1 MNKKW
6 VLAIALLV
14 FLPMAL
20 LAQEVSAEE
29 ETTEP
34 SDTTTLIRPSL
45 ICFGY
50 LSYDAALKSMPEYAS
65 AQKTIQANRTAFEQ
79 EMQRVE
85 NEFNEK
91 YESFLEGQKDFPRT
105 ILLKRQNELQ
115 ELMKRNLEF
124 KAQAREELQ
133 QTEERVMKP
142 VHDRLNEVLAEVAR
156 EFSLALIINTDT
168 NACPFIDPR
177 MGMNIQEEVNGYLKS
192 KK

>member
-14 FLPMAL
+14 VFLPMAL
-20 LAQEVSAEE
+20 SAQEVSAEE
-29 ETTEP
+29 EKTEP
-34 SDTTTLIRPSL
+34 ADTTTPIRPSL

-65 AQKTIQANRTAFEQ
+65 AQETIQANRTAFEQ

-115 ELMKRNLEF
+115 ELMQRNLEF
-124 KAQAREELQ
+124 KAQAREELRL
-133 QTEERVMKP
+133 TEERLMKP
-142 VHDRLNEVLAEVAR
+142 VHDRLNEVLAEIAHER
-156 EFSLALIINTDT
+156 NFSVIFNTDS
-168 NACPFIDPR
+168 NALPFIDPTHCV
-177 MGMNIQEEVNGYLKS
+177 NIQEDVEARNR
-192 KK
+192 